1 MKRKSIIDNNRTIE
15 VTKNIDNLKAMI
27 SEKLNEVKN
36 TEYKAL
42 LSKKNE
48 IINSINSLG
57 NHVLI
62 NYLVRF

>member
-42 LSKKNE
+42 LSKKNATL
-48 IINSINSLG
+48 NSIKSLG

-62 NYLVRF
+62 NSLVRF